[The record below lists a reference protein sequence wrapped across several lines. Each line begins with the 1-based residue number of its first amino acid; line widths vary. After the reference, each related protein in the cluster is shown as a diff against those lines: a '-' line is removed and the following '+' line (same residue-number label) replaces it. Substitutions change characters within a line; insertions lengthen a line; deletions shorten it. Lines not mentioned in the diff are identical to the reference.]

1 MANKYSGEV
10 RRKKDDSVQGMRGW
24 KNEGIQRYNQLR
36 RLVAADREER
46 GDAFD
51 HEMNDFIEEL
61 LTSKKKS
68 KRVSLPPEL
77 NNDTSEEDD
86 LEVLAV

>member
-10 RRKKDDSVQGMRGW
+10 RKKNDGVQGTRGW
-24 KNEGIQRYNQLR
+24 TNEGIQRYNQLR
-36 RLVAADREER
+36 RLIATDKEER

-51 HEMNDFIEEL
+51 PEMNDLIDEL
-61 LTSKKKS
+61 LTSKKKR
-68 KRVSLPPEL
+68 KRVSLDQEL
-77 NNDTSEEDD
+77 TNDTSEEDD

>member
-1 MANKYSGEV
+1 MMAS
-10 RRKKDDSVQGMRGW
+10 RARGW
-24 KNEGIQRYNQLR
+24 TNEGIKRNNKLR
-36 RLVAADREER
+36 RLIVTDREER

-51 HEMNDFIEEL
+51 QEMNDFIEDL
-61 LTSKKKS
+61 LTSKKKRE
-68 KRVSLPPEL
+68 RVSLPPEL